1 MLTHQSRDLLVLFK
15 TWVWW

>member
-1 MLTHQSRDLLVLFK
+1 MLTHQRRDLLVLFK